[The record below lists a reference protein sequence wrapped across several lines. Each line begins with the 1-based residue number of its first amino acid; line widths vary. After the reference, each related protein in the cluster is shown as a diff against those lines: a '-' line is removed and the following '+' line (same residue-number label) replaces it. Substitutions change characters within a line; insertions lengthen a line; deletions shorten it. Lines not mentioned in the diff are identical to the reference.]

1 MSTTT
6 TLKTFGTLAFKRAL
20 QLGALSF
27 VVACST
33 KRAAVSV
40 NDNLKET
47 TTAEKKEKSKSTTE
61 IPMPG
66 NKETRTAS
74 TPRSSGGTGGNAQNP
89 QISKQILPLSPTA
102 RGKTRRLCNGS
113 RGLV

>member
-27 VVACST
+27 VVACSP

-74 TPRSSGGTGGNAQNP
+74 TPRSSGGTGGNAQ
-89 QISKQILPLSPTA
+89 ISKQILPLSPTA